1 MTLVSLAPTHE
12 APQIV
17 ETRRPVSMDRP
28 RLLGITLGHF
38 LNDFHMAWLAPL
50 LPLLVVRFHLTLA
63 LAGLLGTILTTS
75 SALSQ
80 PFFALA
86 ADRLRRSV
94 LAAVGPV
101 MTVAAMSLI
110 GILPTYTT
118 LIAALLV
125 AAAGTAIFHPQGA
138 AAAGFHSG
146 DRRATGLSLF
156 VAAGELAFALGPLY
170 ISAVVQWQALRW
182 TLPAGL
188 PGLLVA
194 ATLALLALRWP
205 TAQPAHHR
213 EPLGRALSA
222 QRRMLFLLWVFV
234 VTRSIVSIAFLTF
247 LPLLLTREQGASLV
261 QGGTAVFLFG
271 GIGAVGGVMGGMLA
285 DRIGRRPVL
294 GLSFILSVPLLALFL
309 VLPSAWRLALLP
321 LAGIILYLS
330 APVTIVMAQEGLPQR
345 ASLASSIV
353 MGLAWGIGGLALTL
367 LGAIADRIGL
377 RETLLLTLSL
387 ALVGVAAVLALPR
400 PRPTA

>member
-1 MTLVSLAPTHE
+1 
-12 APQIV
+12 
-17 ETRRPVSMDRP
+17 MDRP
-28 RLLGITLGHF
+28 RLLGLSLGHF

-50 LPLLVVRFHLTLA
+50 LPLLVPRFHLSLA
-63 LAGLLGTILTTS
+63 LAGLLGTILTTC

-80 PFFALA
+80 PFFAFA

-101 MTVAAMSLI
+101 MTVAAMSLV
-110 GILPTYTT
+110 GILPSYGT

-146 DRRATGLSLF
+146 GRRATGLSIF

-170 ISAVVQWQALRW
+170 VSAIVQWKGLTW
-182 TLPAGL
+182 TGVAGI
-188 PGLLVA
+188 PGFLLAVP
-194 ATLALLALRWP
+194 LALTAIRWP
-205 TAQPAHHR
+205 TAQPSHR
-213 EPLGRALSA
+213 GSLGQALAA

-261 QGGTAVFLFG
+261 QGGMAVFLFG
-271 GIGAVGGVMGGMLA
+271 GIGAAGGVIGAMLA
-285 DRIGRRPVL
+285 DRIGRRSVL
-294 GLSFILSVPLLALFL
+294 GLSFGLSVPLLALFL
-309 VLPSAWRLALLP
+309 VLSSAWRMVLLP
-321 LAGIILYLS
+321 LAGIVLYLS
-330 APVTIVMAQEGLPQR
+330 APVTIVMAQEGLPQH

-353 MGLAWGIGGLALTL
+353 MGMAWGIGGLSLTA
-367 LGAIADRIGL
+367 LGAIADVIGL
-377 RETLLLTLSL
+377 RETLLLTLTL
-387 ALVGVAAVLALPR
+387 AVEGLVAVLALPKR
-400 PRPTA
+400 R